1 MSSTPAARARPGP
14 GTRTAKSSAR
24 SPAARLTTLPSGLRI
39 VSEPMAHA
47 STVSLGVWIGAGSR
61 DEEPHE
67 HGLAHFLEHMAFKGT
82 ARRSARDIAEEI
94 ENVGGDLNA
103 ATSMEYTCYTARV
116 LGPDLPLAI
125 DILADILSEP
135 AFATEEI
142 AREKGVVLQEIG
154 AVEDTPDDLV
164 YDLFI
169 AAAFP
174 GQPLGRAILGT
185 PRTVRGFTAAGLR
198 AYLQRCYQPGQMV
211 VAASGHVDHD
221 ELVALVTTAFAS
233 FQARHGDDHLV
244 ARPPGHYEGGETRR
258 KAKNEQV
265 NLVLGFKGQPF
276 QKGEHYPLQV
286 FASCLGGGLS
296 SRLFQ
301 EVREKRG
308 LAYSIE
314 AFHWPFSDCGVFGIG
329 GGTAPED
336 AAELVTVSLE
346 VMRQAA
352 RDLTEAEVA
361 RAKAQMKVG
370 LLAALES
377 PGGRVEQMARQVL
390 SFGRVIEGAEITARL
405 DAVSVADVRAAALDL
420 LASAPTLTA
429 VGPVARLPAL
439 AVLTALP
446 GA

>member
-1 MSSTPAARARPGP
+1 MSAMAAAKARGGAGKGVAAP
-14 GTRTAKSSAR
+14 SAV
-24 SPAARLTTLPSGLRI
+24 RLTTLPSGLRI

-82 ARRSARDIAEEI
+82 RRRSARDIAEEI
-94 ENVGGDLNA
+94 ETVGGDLNA

-116 LGPDLPLAI
+116 LGEDLALAI
-125 DILADILSEP
+125 DLLADILSEP
-135 AFATEEI
+135 AFAEDEI

-154 AVEDTPDDLV
+154 AVDDTPDDLV

-174 GQPLGRAILGT
+174 EQPLGRAILGT
-185 PRTVRGFTAAGLR
+185 RKTVKGFTADGLR
-198 AYLQRCYQPGQMV
+198 AYLQRCYRPTQMV

-221 ELVALVTTAFAS
+221 ELVALVTSAFAS
-233 FQARHGDDHLV
+233 FQASHTADHLT
-244 ARPPGHYEGGETRR
+244 ARPSGHYEGGEIRK

-265 NLVLGFKGQPF
+265 NIVLGFKGQPF

-336 AAELVTVSLE
+336 AAELVTVSVE

-352 RDLTEAEVA
+352 LDLTPAEVA

-390 SFGRVIEGAEITARL
+390 SFDRVIDGAEITARL
-405 DAVSVADVRAAALDL
+405 DAVSLEDVRAAGREL
-420 LASAPTLTA
+420 LGSQPTLTA
-429 VGPVARLPAL
+429 VGPVARLPDLAAL
-439 AVLTALP
+439 MARP
-446 GA
+446 S

>member
-1 MSSTPAARARPGP
+1 VSQSVG
-14 GTRTAKSSAR
+14 
-24 SPAARLTTLPSGLRI
+24 ARLTTLPSGLRI

-82 ARRSARDIAEEI
+82 RRRSALEIAEEI
-94 ENVGGDLNA
+94 ETVGGDLNA

-116 LGPDLPLAI
+116 LGEDLALAI
-125 DILADILSEP
+125 DLLADILSEP
-135 AFATEEI
+135 AFAEDEI

-154 AVEDTPDDLV
+154 AVDDTPDDLV

-174 GQPLGRAILGT
+174 DQPLGRAILGT
-185 PRTVRGFTAAGLR
+185 RKTVKGFTADGLR
-198 AYLQRCYQPGQMV
+198 AYLQRCYMPTQMV
-211 VAASGHVDHD
+211 VAASGNVDHD
-221 ELVALVTTAFAS
+221 QLVALVTAAFAS
-233 FQARHGDDHLV
+233 FQATHRADHLL
-244 ARPPGHYEGGETRR
+244 ARPTGHYKGGEIRK

-265 NLVLGFKGQPF
+265 NIVLGFRGQPF
-276 QKGEHYPLQV
+276 QNSEHYPLQV

-308 LAYSIE
+308 LAYSID

-336 AAELVTVSLE
+336 AAELVTVSIE
-346 VMRQAA
+346 VMRQATL
-352 RDLTEAEVA
+352 DLTPAEVA

-390 SFGRVIEGAEITARL
+390 SFGRVIDGAEITAKL
-405 DAVSVADVRAAALDL
+405 DAVSLEDVRAAGRDL
-420 LASAPTLTA
+420 LASTPTLTA
-429 VGPVARLPAL
+429 VGPIARLPDL
-439 AVLTALP
+439 ATLTARP
-446 GA
+446 VQ